1 MRWLLCLLDSS
12 ILIMQTKRLLNNFLL
27 LLIAVT
33 MIAPIL
39 WMLLIS
45 LIENPLIGDLFT
57 SLQTKEISFSNYLD
71 VFKSDNFDIYFLNSI
86 VVSGAVT
93 LGNLVFCFIVAYVL
107 ARWKSGFS
115 LVIMASVISVLM
127 IPAHVV
133 MIPLYRLMVN
143 FGWINTYYALIVPWI
158 ITPFGIFLVKQYIE
172 KIPIEIENAA
182 KIDGASNF
190 RILFKIV
197 LPISKPIL
205 TVLAIYTFLAS
216 WNAFLFPF
224 LFTNSA
230 EKRTLPVGLTF
241 YLGKQS
247 IDWGHLMAGSAL
259 SALPIIF
266 LYLIFRKK
274 IIKGL
279 IAGSLK
285 G

>member
-1 MRWLLCLLDSS
+1 
-12 ILIMQTKRLLNNFLL
+12 
-27 LLIAVT
+27 

-39 WMLLIS
+39 WMLIIS
-45 LIENPLIGDLFT
+45 FIENPIISNITGSIANKSI
-57 SLQTKEISFSNYLD
+57 SLKNYTD
-71 VFKSDNFDIYFLNSI
+71 VFTSDNFDIYFLNSLI
-86 VVSGAVT
+86 VSVIVT
-93 LGNLVFCFIVAYVL
+93 AGNIIFCFMVAYVL
-107 ARWKSGFS
+107 ARWNSKLSS
-115 LVIMASVISVLM
+115 IVMASVISVLM

-133 MIPLYRLMVN
+133 MIPLYRLMVS
-143 FGWINTYYALIVPWI
+143 FGWINSYYALIIPWL

-182 KIDGASNF
+182 RIDGASNIN
-190 RILFKIV
+190 ILFKIV
-197 LPISKPIL
+197 FPISRPIL

-216 WNAFLFPF
+216 WNSFLFPF

-259 SALPIIF
+259 SAIPIIL